1 MVKNQ
6 CLRNQHLAASD
17 HAAPVDIGR
26 ELGLGVGYGI
36 KTFPV
41 GDPYPRREVLQERG
55 VPAALGVRVARR
67 FLGRRRQPVAFSE
80 EPHVG
85 VGEGPGAA
93 EETPHGAVAHDP
105 PQNPGPSMGHGGV
118 GRQPAPGR
126 RGGGGGALVR
136 LEDGEDAG
144 EERGLALLRAA
155 VLLRGGRGGGGG
167 GYGGVSAVR

>member
-55 VPAALGVRVARR
+55 VPAALGVRAARR
-67 FLGRRRQPVAFSE
+67 PLGRRRRQLVAFSE
-80 EPHVG
+80 
-85 VGEGPGAA
+85 
-93 EETPHGAVAHDP
+93 
-105 PQNPGPSMGHGGV
+105 
-118 GRQPAPGR
+118 
-126 RGGGGGALVR
+126 
-136 LEDGEDAG
+136 
-144 EERGLALLRAA
+144 
-155 VLLRGGRGGGGG
+155 
-167 GYGGVSAVR
+167 